1 MNIQQIRNATL
12 VVAYAGKRFLI
23 DPWFQKK
30 GTGMNAP
37 TPWPEKN
44 KLSSPLVD
52 LPMPVEQIVEGI
64 DAIIVTHIHPDHF
77 EQETATMLDKRIP
90 VFARDEK
97 DAKTIRKWGFETV
110 RALSPQGTAFGE
122 AALIKTKGRH
132 GTSSIKNAG
141 PVCGVVFRAPG
152 EKTLY
157 IAGDT
162 VFYDEVAQELDTHRP
177 DVVVLNACAATLLA
191 VGRLIMGKEDV
202 LAVCKAAPYAT
213 VIASHMEAVNHATV
227 SRAELRE
234 YLAENGIGEQVL
246 IPQDGECCEF

>member
-30 GTGMNAP
+30 GAGRSAP
-37 TPWPEKN
+37 TPWKEKN
-44 KLSSPLVD
+44 KLPSPSVE
-52 LPMPVEQIVEGI
+52 LPMPVEQIVRGI

-77 EQETATMLDKRIP
+77 EQETAAMLDKRIP
-90 VFARDEK
+90 VFTRDEK
-97 DAKTIRKWGFETV
+97 DAKTIREWGFETV
-110 RALSPQGTAFGE
+110 QALSPQGTAFGE
-122 AALIKTKGRH
+122 ATLVKTKGRH

-141 PVCGVVFRAPG
+141 PVCGVVFRAPR

-177 DVVVLNACAATLLA
+177 DVAVLNACAATLLFA
-191 VGRLIMGKEDV
+191 GRLIMGKEDV

-234 YLAENGIGEQVL
+234 YLTENGIGEQVL

>member
-12 VVAYAGKRFLI
+12 VVTYAGKRFLV

-30 GTGMNAP
+30 GAGMSAP

-44 KLSSPLVD
+44 KLPSPGVD
-52 LPMPVEQIVEGI
+52 LPMPVAEIVKGI

-77 EQETATMLDKRIP
+77 EKETAAMLDKRIP
-90 VFARDEK
+90 VYARDEK

-110 RALSPQGTAFGE
+110 QVLSPQGTAFGN
-122 AALIKTKGRH
+122 AMLIKTKGQH
-132 GTSSIKNAG
+132 GPSRMRNGG
-141 PVCGVVFRAPG
+141 PVCGVVFRTSG

-162 VFYDEVAQELDTHRP
+162 VFYDGVVQELEAHRP
-177 DVVVLNACAATLLA
+177 DVVVLNACAVTLLFA
-191 VGRLIMGKEDV
+191 GRLIMGKEDV
-202 LAVCKAAPYAT
+202 LAVCKAVPHAK
-213 VIASHMEAVNHATV
+213 VIASHMETVNHATV

-234 YLAENGIGEQVL
+234 YLTENGIGEQVL